1 MMFPIIV
8 LIIVFVLIAVRRV
21 GRFRVEIWQVMFAGA
36 AAVLLSGD
44 IGPAAALRAID
55 FDVIFFLFGMFVV
68 GAALEMSGYLAHLE
82 YSFFKRAKSLGQLVF
97 FVLFGSAFASAALMN
112 DTLAIIG
119 TPVVLLLAKKH
130 KMSPK
135 LLLLTLAFGI
145 TTGSVMSPIGNPQN
159 LLVAVNGG
167 VAAPFITFLRYLFLP
182 TVLNLVFA
190 FLLLRIMYRGHFSK
204 GALVHSQ
211 EPIKDHYLSFL
222 SKVSLIVMGVM
233 VAVKILAVYL
243 VPAANLKLTYIA
255 LAAMLPPLVF
265 SSRRTELLKKTD
277 WSTLVFFAA
286 MFILMK
292 SVWDIGFFQEA
303 IASSG
308 LEIASTPMILSVS
321 VVVSQL
327 ISNVPLV
334 ALYMPAIAHAGAGT
348 PQLMALAAGSTIA
361 GNMFILGAASNVIII
376 QNAEKKAGETL
387 TFTEFAKAGVPLT
400 LINGIIYWIF
410 L

>member
-1 MMFPIIV
+1 MFPIIV
-8 LIIVFVLIAVRRV
+8 LIIVFVLIAVRQV
-21 GRFRVEIWQVMFAGA
+21 GRFRFEIWQVMAAGA
-36 AAVLLSGD
+36 AAVMISGD
-44 IGPAAALRAID
+44 IGPASALSAID

-82 YSFFKRAKSLGQLVF
+82 YSFFKRAKSLDQLVLY
-97 FVLFGSAFASAALMN
+97 VLFGSAFASAALMN

-159 LLVAVNGG
+159 LLMAVNGG

-182 TVLNLVFA
+182 TVLNLFFA
-190 FLLLRIMYRGHFSK
+190 FLLLRIMYRGHFYK
-204 GALVHSQ
+204 GALTHSQ

-222 SKVSLIVMGVM
+222 SRAALIVMGVM

-243 VPAANLKLTYIA
+243 VPAANFKLTYIA

-265 SSRRTELLKKTD
+265 SPRRAELLKKAD

-286 MFILMK
+286 MFILMR
-292 SVWDIGFFQEA
+292 SVWDVGFFQGA
-303 IASSG
+303 IARSG
-308 LEIASTPMILSVS
+308 LEIASTPMILAVS
-321 VVVSQL
+321 VALSQL
-327 ISNVPLV
+327 ISNVPMV
-334 ALYMPAIAHAGAGT
+334 ALYMPALAHAGAGT
-348 PQLMALAAGSTIA
+348 VQLMALAAGSTIA

-387 TFTEFAKAGVPLT
+387 AFTEFARAGVPLT